1 MKKCSKCKQVKLL
14 SEFNNVKTGK
24 FGVHHY
30 CKICLREF
38 KNNRYDYIKSKINI
52 LKYKYKISELELNK
66 MYINQDKT
74 CKICKNKFDLV
85 SKHKGLY
92 IDHCHKTGNVRGLLC
107 KSCNSLLGYAYDNI
121 EILNNAIFYLIDK
134 KVT

>member
-30 CKICLREF
+30 CKICLRGN
-38 KNNRYDYIKSKINI
+38 KKIHYDYSKVKLSVIKN
-52 LKYKYKISELELNK
+52 KYNLSELELNE
-66 MYINQDKT
+66 MYILQQGK
-74 CKICKNKFDLV
+74 CKICQNKYDSV

-92 IDHCHKTGNVRGLLC
+92 IDHCHKTLKVRGLLC

-121 EILNNAIFYLIDK
+121 EILNNAIIYLQ
-134 KVT
+134 